1 VSMNLAARRT
11 GNLPT
16 ARAIIACA
24 AMILLAAC
32 SRGQEEEV
40 AEIRPVRVITIV
52 DRASSGSVSLT
63 GTVQAQTEINQ
74 SFRIGGRVIERLV
87 DVGDMVKP
95 GQLVARLDPQN
106 EESSLQSARAQR
118 AAAGAQ
124 LVEAQNNHVRM
135 RDLVAEDAVPR
146 ASFDQAVALLK
157 TAQAQ
162 VESAQ
167 AQVSLAENRLS
178 YTRLVSEVAGVV
190 TERGAEPGEV
200 VNAGT
205 MIIQVARESAR
216 DAVFGV
222 PAQIK
227 NSAPP
232 NADITVALT
241 SDPKITVIGRVR
253 EMSPRA
259 DPVTGTF
266 AVRVALPPDAP
277 AAMRLGSTVT
287 GSMQFDATIGIEI
300 PASALVRA
308 DGKSAV
314 WIVDPTALTVA
325 MRTIEVQA
333 QDPDNIQV
341 GSGLSAGD
349 LVVTAGVHALRP
361 GQKVRLLDATQS

>member
-1 VSMNLAARRT
+1 VSMHPAAKRIS
-11 GNLPT
+11 NLPT
-16 ARAIIACA
+16 ASALIACA
-24 AMILLAAC
+24 ALALLSGC
-32 SRGQEEEV
+32 QRGQDEDAV
-40 AEIRPVRVITIV
+40 EIRPVRAITV
-52 DRASSGSVSLT
+52 ADRASSGSVSLT
-63 GTVQAQTEINQ
+63 GKVQAQSEINQ
-74 SFRIGGRVIERLV
+74 SFRIGGRVIERLA
-87 DVGDMVKP
+87 DVGDKVKP
-95 GQLVARLDPQN
+95 GQLMARLDPQN

-124 LVEAQNNHVRM
+124 LVEAQNNHTRM

-167 AQVSLAENRLS
+167 SQVSLAENRLS

-200 VNAGT
+200 VNAGS

-227 NSAPP
+227 NSAPT

-241 SDPKITVIGRVR
+241 SDPTTTVVGRVR

-300 PASALVRA
+300 PASALVRTE
-308 DGKSAV
+308 GKSAV
-314 WIVDPTALTVA
+314 WIVDPAALTVS

-341 GSGLSAGD
+341 GSGLNPGD
-349 LVVTAGVHALRP
+349 VVVTAGVHALRP

>member
-1 VSMNLAARRT
+1 MSMVLGTKSIGKR
-11 GNLPT
+11 PT
-16 ARAIIACA
+16 TCTIMACTA
-24 AMILLAAC
+24 VILLAAC

-40 AEIRPVRVITIV
+40 AEIRPVRVITIE

-74 SFRIGGRVIERLV
+74 SFRIGGRVVERLV
-87 DVGDMVKP
+87 DVGDTVKP

-106 EESSLQSARAQR
+106 EESGLQSARALR

-124 LVEAQNNHVRM
+124 LVEAQNNHIRM

-146 ASFDQAVALLK
+146 ASFDQAVALLQ
-157 TAQAQ
+157 TAQSQ

-167 AQVSLAENRLS
+167 SQVSLAENRLS

-200 VNAGT
+200 VAAGR
-205 MIIQVARESAR
+205 MIIQVAREAAR

-227 NSAPP
+227 DNAPENP
-232 NADITVALT
+232 EITVALT
-241 SDPKITVIGRVR
+241 SDPTITARGRVR

-266 AVRVALPPDAP
+266 AVRVALLDAP
-277 AAMRLGSTVT
+277 PAMRLGTTVT
-287 GSMQFDATIGIEI
+287 GNMTYDATIGIEI
-300 PASALVRA
+300 PAAALVRA
-308 DGKSAV
+308 DGTFAV
-314 WIVDPTALTVA
+314 WIVDPKALTVSL
-325 MRTIEVQA
+325 RSIEVQA
-333 QDPDNIQV
+333 QDPDSVQV
-341 GSGLSAGD
+341 GSGLNPGD
-349 LVVTAGVHALRP
+349 VVVTAGVHALRP
-361 GQKVRLLDATQS
+361 GQKVSLLDATQS